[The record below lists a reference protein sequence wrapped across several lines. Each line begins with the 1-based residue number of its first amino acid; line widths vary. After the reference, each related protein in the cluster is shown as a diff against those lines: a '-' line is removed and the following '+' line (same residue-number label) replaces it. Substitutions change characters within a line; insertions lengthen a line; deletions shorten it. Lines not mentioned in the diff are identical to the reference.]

1 MKIRQTAILIAL
13 FAFLSVSSPAHAGFA
28 SSDIYLTSI
37 GRVAGAN
44 GAQFYTTVWVTN
56 LSSSQPV
63 SFGFFFLASGQANPN
78 PSSFSDTLLPGETKM
93 YEDVMLSKF
102 GLTTALGA
110 GHIVASSGDVFVSSR
125 IFNLPTGQDLG
136 ASTGLFFAGVPSL
149 FALQPGESSTIQGI
163 NQGAN
168 ENFRYNFA
176 MVETTGNPA
185 TFRVDVLD
193 ALGNI
198 LGTKTYSL
206 GGFEHLQANVT
217 DI

>member
-1 MKIRQTAILIAL
+1 MRRRLAWVMFAIAASLMA
-13 FAFLSVSSPAHAGFA
+13 SPPAHAGFA
-28 SSDIYLTSI
+28 SSDVYLTSI

-56 LSSSQPV
+56 LSTTNPV

-125 IFNLPTGQDLG
+125 I
-136 ASTGLFFAGVPSL
+136 
-149 FALQPGESSTIQGI
+149 
-163 NQGAN
+163 
-168 ENFRYNFA
+168 
-176 MVETTGNPA
+176 
-185 TFRVDVLD
+185 
-193 ALGNI
+193 
-198 LGTKTYSL
+198 
-206 GGFEHLQANVT
+206 
-217 DI
+217 